1 MAGLWTENAL
11 SGYIFCKTILPDK
24 GVSMSQLS
32 IPSGYKPLLSVK
44 ETEQAIIRIKDFF
57 QLALSTELNLTRV
70 TAPLFVPR
78 GKGIND
84 DLNGVERPVNFPV
97 KDMNENILEIVHSL
111 AKWKR
116 LKVTDLGLAPGFGI
130 YTDMNAIRA
139 DEELDN
145 IHSLYVDQWDWEM
158 AMYEGDR
165 SVDFLKETVRKIYR
179 CLKRTEFFIYDNHP
193 SITPVLPEDITFV
206 HAEDLFRL
214 YPGMTPKERENEAT
228 KKFGAVFII
237 GIGFALPDGN
247 LHDGRAP
254 DYDDWITE
262 TGNGNHGL
270 NGDLLVWNAVLGQ
283 ALELSSM
290 GIRVSP
296 DTMKDQLAYRG
307 CSERSSLYFHKK
319 LLAGE
324 LMQTVG
330 GGIGQSRLCM
340 FFLRK
345 AHIGETQVSVWPE
358 SMVYACDKAGVPLL

>member
-1 MAGLWTENAL
+1 MAQL
-11 SGYIFCKTILPDK
+11 TIPA
-24 GVSMSQLS
+24 
-32 IPSGYKPLLSVK
+32 GYKPLLSVK

-97 KDMNENILEIVHSL
+97 KDMNEQVLEIVHSL

-158 AMYEGDR
+158 AMYESNR
-165 SVDFLKETVRKIYR
+165 TVDFLKDVVRKIYR

-193 SITPVLPEDITFV
+193 AINPVLPEEITFI
-206 HAEDLFRL
+206 HAEEL
-214 YPGMTPKERENEAT
+214 YREYPNMTAKERETEVAR
-228 KKFGAVFII
+228 KYGAVFII
-237 GIGFALPDGN
+237 GIGYALPDGN

-262 TGNGNHGL
+262 SGNGNHGL
-270 NGDLLVWNAVLGQ
+270 NGDLLVWNSVLGQ

-296 DTMKDQLAYRG
+296 DSMKEQLQYRG
-307 CSERSSLYFHKK
+307 CPERAELYFHKR
-319 LLAGE
+319 LLSGE
-324 LMQTVG
+324 LTQTVG

-345 AHIGETQVSVWPE
+345 AHIGETQVSVWPD
-358 SMVYACDKAGVPLL
+358 SMVESCAKASLPLL